1 MNDLTNFMLAEQFRP
16 LRGFV
21 KVNGVYQLGVIRR
34 GGDHVGARGELAA
47 RKIFPD
53 GREESW
59 IVGRNKIVDVGLSA
73 LCHVLSGISTEFNT
87 YKIDDFAIGQGTTPE
102 TAADTD
108 LEAKLYGAAPSIAFP
123 TVNTREGKVQFTIT
137 IPQGTPSGAT
147 VWAVTEAGLRAS
159 AAPNK
164 LVTRKVFAPINKD
177 SSFALQLIWTITL
190 TQTP

>member
-1 MNDLTNFMLAEQFRP
+1 MNDLHNFFLAESFRP
-16 LRGFV
+16 LRGLV
-21 KVNGVYQLGVIRR
+21 KVGNSYQIGEIRR
-34 GGDHVGARGELAA
+34 GGDKLGLMGVLSA

-53 GREESW
+53 GREEEW
-59 IVGRNKIVDVGLSA
+59 IVGRNKIVDVGLTA
-73 LCHVLSGISTEFNT
+73 MAHVLSGLSSEFNT
-87 YKIDDFAIGQGTTPE
+87 YKIDEFAIGQGTTPE

-108 LEAKLYGAAPSIAFP
+108 LEAKLYGAAPSVAFP
-123 TVNTREGKVQFTIT
+123 TVATREGKVQFTIT

-177 SSFALQLIWTITL
+177 SSFALQLIWTIGL
-190 TQTP
+190 SQVP